1 MPTHAAPGPR
11 RKDRLYRVR
20 LAAGNA
26 LFAGALAAIVTGAWL
41 AVDPRMLSFGII
53 GGLVMFALADLVAP
67 PKNN

>member
-1 MPTHAAPGPR
+1 MSTHAAPGSR
-11 RKDRLYRVR
+11 RVDRLYRAR

-26 LFAGALAAIVTGAWL
+26 LFAGGLAAIVTGAWL

-53 GGLVMFALADLVAP
+53 GGLVMFALADLIAP